1 MNDRDNPKLV
11 YLTREKIKEGN
22 LKIDLTEIIKESNE
36 FELNKAP
43 RYKMVNAIVP
53 SLFGDKEEKY
63 YVIDRGA
70 PVFQINEW
78 LDTKNERVNTGK
90 KYANILTRFL
100 NYLDEVN
107 KKYWQV
113 SNNDIE
119 DYILYRMYGGKDNIT
134 LIKSKIRYKTISDDI
149 MVLKQF
155 YKWLSKRIKRISIK
169 SQKKKMINTFSYLFA
184 EIGETDYES
193 IVEKKLDSMPD
204 TREYL
209 KWYTKEQV
217 NAMISQFKTLRD
229 KAIFW
234 CTIDGGMRIDEVLSI
249 KVNDYDFND
258 NTIVP
263 SRSKSKSL
271 RTIKLSKSTCDVINN
286 YMLAER
292 AIAETEANTFCDY
305 MFINLRKG
313 EMQGKAMSYN
323 NFYRILKRYAEKAG
337 FPVEQIRT
345 HSGRSTKAMEY
356 LEVQA
361 LYPEDNLTDAQ
372 IMTSMGWTN
381 IKSIEPYRNNK
392 NKVIAKLA
400 QEKVQS
406 RKTKGNKNED

>member
-1 MNDRDNPKLV
+1 MNDGDKDKLI
-11 YLTREKIKEGN
+11 YLTREKIKDEN
-22 LKIDLTEIIKESNE
+22 LKIDLTEIIKESNS
-36 FELNKAP
+36 FDLNKSP

-53 SLFGDKEEKY
+53 SLFGDREEKY

-78 LDTKNERVNTGK
+78 LDTKNEKLNTGK

-134 LIKSKIRYKTISDDI
+134 LIKSKIRYKTINDDV

-155 YKWLSKRIKRISIK
+155 YNWLSQRIKRISIK
-169 SQKKKMINTFSYLFA
+169 AQKKKMINKYSYLFA

-193 IVEKKLDSMPD
+193 IIEKRLDSMAD
-204 TREYL
+204 TKKYL
-209 KWYTKEQV
+209 KWYTQEQV
-217 NAMISQFKTLRD
+217 NAMVSQFTTLRD
-229 KAIFW
+229 KAIFL
-234 CTIDGGMRIDEVLSI
+234 CTVDAGMRIDEVLSL
-249 KVNDYDFND
+249 KVMEYDSNE

-292 AIAETEANTFCDY
+292 ATAECEANTFCEY

-361 LYPEDNLTDAQ
+361 LYSEDNLTDAQ
-372 IMTSMGWTN
+372 IMESMGWTN
-381 IKSIEPYRNNK
+381 MKSLEPYRNHK

-400 QEKVQS
+400 QEKIQN
-406 RKTKGNKNED
+406 RKLGEKKDED